1 MTENLRLAAV
11 REELERNL
19 YHLRRYAARV
29 RDIHRASPVAL
40 TVPDDRAIEA
50 IDQFVL
56 RFLKTVDAVTRR
68 LFPAI
73 MARLGEYEDG
83 MALIDVLNRLEKL
96 GWIERAID
104 WRLARDLRNRLTH
117 DYPEAPEMRR
127 AILLSA
133 LDLEQKIQ
141 EDGER
146 IRLRLDHRAG

>member
-1 MTENLRLAAV
+1 MTEEPRLVAA

-29 RDIHRASPVAL
+29 RDIDSASPATL
-40 TVPDDRAIEA
+40 TDPDDRAIEA

-56 RFLKTVDAVTRR
+56 RFLKTVDAATRR
-68 LFPAI
+68 LLAH
-73 MARLGEYEDG
+73 LGEHEDG
-83 MALIDVLNRLEKL
+83 IPLIDVLNRLEKL
-96 GWIERAID
+96 RWIERAID

-117 DYPEAPEMRR
+117 DYPEAPETRR

-133 LDLEQKIQ
+133 LDLDQKIQ

-146 IRLRLDHRAG
+146 IRLRLE